1 MNKNITTLIVTLIAM
16 LAAPVKSTLAA
27 NPESITQRA
36 HQHLIKQ
43 YQTNNPFARTAIKVK
58 PLPKALDLR
67 RCDTPIAFIHAPGSS
82 SRISVKAVCTHPAWT
97 IFISATIEQW
107 QQIVVSSRALSKGT
121 ILGDSDIYLR
131 EFDVK
136 RLSSPYFSNPAE
148 LFGREMKRAI
158 ASNQI
163 ISPSQV
169 EKKLL
174 IRKGDLVYI
183 EAQNGSMSVRMTGT
197 AQQNGSL
204 GEQISVTNT
213 RSGKKVRGYVKGR
226 GIISVSPE

>member
-1 MNKNITTLIVTLIAM
+1 M
-16 LAAPVKSTLAA
+16 LAASVKSTLAA

-43 YQTNNPFARTAIKVK
+43 YQTHNPFARTVIKVK
-58 PLPKALDLR
+58 PLPTALDLR
-67 RCDTPIAFIHAPGSS
+67 RCDTPPAFIHAPASS
-82 SRISVKAVCTHPAWT
+82 SRASVKAVCNSPAWT

-121 ILGDSDIYLR
+121 ILGDSDVYLK

-136 RLSSPYFSNPAE
+136 RLSSSYFSNPAE
-148 LFGREMKRAI
+148 LIGREIKRAI
-158 ASNQI
+158 SSNQI
-163 ISPSQV
+163 IPPSLV

-183 EAQNGSMSVRMTGT
+183 EAKKGSMSVRMTGT